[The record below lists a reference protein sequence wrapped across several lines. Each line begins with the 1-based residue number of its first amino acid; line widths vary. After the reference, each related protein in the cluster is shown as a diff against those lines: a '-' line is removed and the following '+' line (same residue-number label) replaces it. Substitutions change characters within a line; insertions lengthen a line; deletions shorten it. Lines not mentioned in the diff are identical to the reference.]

1 MAETQAAVAMVL
13 PDAEFPGPIAA
24 TSSVSAHSRVLS
36 AEQIARA
43 RSSPHLGLLCSLLRG
58 SQERSQSGA
67 TSSVAQPIP
76 RPLDG
81 GCEGSG
87 ESGH

>member
-1 MAETQAAVAMVL
+1 MQTQATVAAVH
-13 PDAEFPGPIAA
+13 PDADIPGPVA
-24 TSSVSAHSRVLS
+24 TAPSVSAHSRVLS

-43 RSSPHLGLLCSLLRG
+43 RSSPHHGLLRSLLWE

-67 TSSVAQPIP
+67 MSSVAQPVP
-76 RPLDG
+76 RPPG
-81 GCEGSG
+81 GGRKGSG